1 MSLNWQNPALKPIL
15 VLAGVA
21 LSAILIGAAV
31 TSHFR
36 AQATQA
42 EAQANEAKGAA
53 DASKQ
58 QAQAKDAE
66 IAAKDASLDA
76 ARNDVARKVAEL
88 ARLRAAYNAPLVD
101 PIPPEPVLVP
111 TGVADLAPLVRK
123 QDQVIASQSVY
134 ITGLEARVSDLT
146 TSRDAWKR
154 SSEDREREAAGL
166 RIALEAQKALT
177 KSALWK
183 GRFQGLALGLAGGY
197 TAGRFNGSR

>member
-1 MSLNWQNPALKPIL
+1 MSLNWSNPALKPIL

-21 LSAILIGAAV
+21 LSAVLVGSAVAGHYRAKSTAAEL
-31 TSHFR
+31 
-36 AQATQA
+36 QAS
-42 EAQANEAKGAA
+42 EAKGAA

-88 ARLRAAYNAPLVD
+88 ARLRAALPASGGPVLPD
-101 PIPPEPVLVP
+101 APEPVVP
-111 TGVADLAPLVRK
+111 GVVDLAPLVHQ
-123 QDQVIASQSVY
+123 QDEVIASQSVY

-146 TSRDAWKR
+146 TSRDAWR
-154 SSEDREREAAGL
+154 QSAADREREAAGL

-183 GRFQGLALGLAGGY
+183 GRFQGLAVGLATGCI
-197 TAGRFNGSR
+197 AGRL